1 MRYFIQHVTSFTYS
15 APVYESVTEVR
26 TAPRTEGGQ
35 RCFQFRLSCRPN
47 VQVLRYDDHFV
58 NVVYHFDVPTP
69 HAKLEIVSS
78 AAVEIEPQAPLPDR
92 LGGDAWAELDTLSG
106 DPEYWDWLQP
116 SRFAAPS
123 AALATLARRLNVGAR
138 RDDPLTVLRA
148 VNHAITSNFKYSPES
163 TEVDSPID
171 AAIKLRS
178 GVCQDFAHIAIAL
191 LRRLGVPARYVS
203 GYLFHNGS
211 DRNTAPN
218 SSHAWAEAYLP
229 SLGWIGIDPTNDT
242 IAAEKHVRVA
252 IGRDYAD
259 VPPTRGV
266 YKGDAES
273 ELAVAVNVSL
283 TRREPVDNLALH
295 VVRRQSRANGKTPA
309 ADVLQQQEQ
318 QQQ

>member
-1 MRYFIQHVTSFTYS
+1 MRYFIQHMTSFTYS

-26 TAPRTEGGQ
+26 MAPRTEGGQ

-47 VQVLRYDDHFV
+47 VQVLRYDDHFG

-69 HAKLEIVSS
+69 HAKLEIVAT
-78 AAVEIEPQAPLPDR
+78 AAVEIDPPVALPEKLD
-92 LGGDAWAELDTLSG
+92 GDAWAQLDGLSS

-116 SRFAAPS
+116 SRFAEPTR
-123 AALATLARRLNVGAR
+123 ALASLARRLNLGAR
-138 RDDPLTVLRA
+138 RDDPLTMLRA
-148 VNHAITSNFKYSPES
+148 VSHAIARHFKYSPDT

-178 GVCQDFAHIAIAL
+178 GVCQDFAHVAIAL
-191 LRRLGVPARYVS
+191 LRRLGIPTRYVS
-203 GYLFHNGS
+203 GYLFHDGS

-229 SLGWIGIDPTNDT
+229 ALGWIGIDPTNDA
-242 IAAEKHVRVA
+242 IAAERHVRVA

-259 VPPTRGV
+259 VPPTRGI

-273 ELAVAVNVSL
+273 EMAVAVNVSL

-295 VVRRQSRANGKTPA
+295 VVRRQSRAAGKAPA
-309 ADVLQQQEQ
+309 TDALHQQEQ